1 MRELAAAKPQTEGET
16 NTGKVNGGYDTF
28 LSDQKSVAKES
39 LKEGFRFPSLRII
52 DMGPNRS
59 PAKRVRL
66 GEEEQRSE

>member
-1 MRELAAAKPQTEGET
+1 MRELSSECETEGESD
-16 NTGKVNGGYDTF
+16 KCDVNSGNDTF